1 MLSEIYIKG
10 FKTFARPVRMPLE
23 EGVTAVVGPNGSG
36 KSNVTDAVLFAL
48 GEQSPGL
55 LRAGAMGDLIFS
67 GSDTLPVSNVA
78 EVTLVVDNAA
88 GNISLPYKEVSIS
101 RRISRGGETEYRI
114 NGSRSRLADVRAVA
128 GEAGLGRHSILRQGA
143 VDAIVAGGAAACR
156 LALEESAGLG
166 VYRRR
171 RLSASRRLEKAD
183 TQLEK
188 TRQLEAELDGQLR
201 RIAQEAVAA
210 REYRELESRY
220 RKLSL
225 AHLYR
230 TATQDLEEDRRK
242 LAEGEKLVSKL
253 AEQEAKL
260 QEGEAEILPLSNR
273 MAREL
278 RLQEQYLESL
288 EDFAEDLRAESMRI
302 DRSLFRIEADRGGAG
317 ERDRLLARLKE
328 ELRALSETLSNL
340 EFEAGEAQDLYE
352 ARREQLSGLEETLKE
367 AKHRHTTAESELS
380 KTTGHLEKL
389 RLRRERAAPVES
401 TLPDEEISA
410 LSSSTVELESV
421 AEDLRKSLDNRAVQ
435 ETGKRQRLYLKELD
449 SGLHRRQG
457 RLEASVGKSEEMV
470 RTLGAPEEKEGPVP
484 RPRLD
489 EVIKAR
495 PGYEVAVEA
504 AIGEFS
510 RGVLAR
516 DLEEGIKALSGGE
529 RIALRLDAEHVEEDG
544 TLPGTAFLDCVEIL
558 DESYTGA
565 VERILAGIFVV
576 EAPENGSSPNGY
588 VAVTR
593 GGLRLTRTSV
603 SRGGGEGEFLRQGRL
618 RKELEHLEAVQS
630 GPAQTLRHLQKG
642 LAEARNRLRNLEH
655 YTETF
660 QTLATRAGR
669 AASLLARE
677 ASRREEQALRRRE
690 RVVERGRTMSRLADE
705 ISVAEQRLEKLK
717 VGEASAKAEMVRV
730 QEAAEA
736 GRAAF
741 EQAER
746 RWKTLRDGV
755 AAREKRRQRILG
767 QAERMERSQKT
778 ETSGVK
784 NYVTRAARVS
794 RSLSES
800 LRGRRGRMRK
810 RRAEINEEQSRLSE
824 QRAKLSHKAVDL
836 ARDLATARAE
846 TARLAENIQNA
857 ETSAKEALEE
867 IESEWGASVEV
878 ARSEA
883 EKLPDDVE
891 PERNKLTRKLKRF
904 GDVNLLALSQE
915 QELGERHEFVV
926 EQRRDAESAAL
937 ELNRII
943 QEIDVE
949 IEARFEDTF
958 GRVRRAFGEI
968 VPRMLRGASGRLE
981 LTEEGVE
988 VGLRLGR
995 RGWKPLNVLSG
1006 GERALLALSFLFSI
1020 FISSPRDRQGTFCML
1035 DEAEAALDDVNL
1047 ARFLAVVDSYRAGGQ
1062 FILVTH
1068 QKRTMAASDVL
1079 YGVTQ
1084 DASGATAVVSKRLS
1098 GE

>member
-55 LRAGAMGDLIFS
+55 LRAGTMGDLIFS
-67 GSDTLPVSNVA
+67 GSDTLPASNVA
-78 EVTLVVDNAA
+78 EVTLVMDNESK
-88 GNISLPYKEVSIS
+88 NISLPYKEVSIS

-188 TRQLEAELDGQLR
+188 TRQLEVELAGQLQ
-201 RIAQEAVAA
+201 RIEQEAAAA

-225 AHLYR
+225 AYLYKR
-230 TATQDLEEDRRK
+230 ATRSLDEERRK
-242 LAEGEKLVSKL
+242 LVEGENLVSKME
-253 AEQEAKL
+253 EQEASL
-260 QEGEAEILPLSNR
+260 QEEEAEIEPRSRALT
-273 MAREL
+273 AEL
-278 RLQEQYLESL
+278 RFQEQYLESL
-288 EDFAEDLRAESMRI
+288 EDFAEDLRSESMRT
-302 DRSLFRIEADRGGAG
+302 DRSLFRIEAIRDGGG
-317 ERDRLLARLKE
+317 ERDRLFLRLKE
-328 ELRALSETLSNL
+328 ELRRVSETLSSM

-352 ARREQLSGLEETLKE
+352 AHRQRLSASETAFSEAADRHAAAENELSRMVSRLDKLRSRREQ
-367 AKHRHTTAESELS
+367 
-380 KTTGHLEKL
+380 
-389 RLRRERAAPVES
+389 AAPVENVLS
-401 TLPDEEISA
+401 GDEISK
-410 LSSSTVELESV
+410 LSGATEELERT
-421 AEDLRKSLDNRAVQ
+421 AENLGNHAGVPGLQQKS
-435 ETGKRQRLYLKELD
+435 EKHRLCLKELD
-449 SGLHRRQG
+449 SGLYRRQG
-457 RLEASVGKSEEMV
+457 KLEASVGKSEATIQSLNV
-470 RTLGAPEEKEGPVP
+470 PEEKEGPVL
-484 RPRLD
+484 RLD

-495 PGYEVAVEA
+495 PGYELAVEA

-516 DLEEGIKALSGGE
+516 DLEEGIEILSGGE
-529 RIALRLDAEHVEEDG
+529 RIALRLDAEQAKESG
-544 TLPGTAFLDCVEIL
+544 AFPGTALLDCVEIL
-558 DESYTGA
+558 DESYAGA
-565 VERILAGIFVV
+565 VEKILSGIYVV
-576 EAPENGSSPNGY
+576 ETPENGSSPNGY
-588 VAVTR
+588 VAVTP

-603 SRGGGEGEFLRQGRL
+603 SRGAAEEGKFLRQRRL
-618 RKELEHLEAVQS
+618 RKELEYLEAVEKDPTQIL
-630 GPAQTLRHLQKG
+630 GRIQEE
-642 LAEARNRLRNLEH
+642 LAEARNRLQDLEH
-655 YTETF
+655 DVDAF
-660 QTLATRAGR
+660 RAVATRAGR
-669 AASLLARE
+669 IASVLTRE
-677 ASRREEQALRRRE
+677 ASRRGEQAIHRKEQAAKRE
-690 RVVERGRTMSRLADE
+690 QTLSQLADE
-705 ISVAEQRLEKLK
+705 ISTTERRTAELKTNVDLANAGLAKARVAAAEEREVFDEVERHWKTSSEKL
-717 VGEASAKAEMVRV
+717 SA
-730 QEAAEA
+730 
-736 GRAAF
+736 G
-741 EQAER
+741 
-746 RWKTLRDGV
+746 
-755 AAREKRRQRILG
+755 EKRRESISRQIK
-767 QAERMERSQKT
+767 RMANAPET
-778 ETSGVK
+778 ETVGIAGYASRVVGV
-784 NYVTRAARVS
+784 S
-794 RSLSES
+794 QSLSSS
-800 LRGRRGRMRK
+800 LRERRGRMRE
-810 RRAEINEEQSRLSE
+810 RRARINEDQSRLSG
-824 QRAKLSHKAVDL
+824 QRAKLSQKAVEL
-836 ARDLATARAE
+836 ARNLATARAE
-846 TARLAENIQNA
+846 TARFQENIRNA
-857 ETSAKEALEE
+857 ETSAKAALEE
-867 IESEWGASVEV
+867 IESEWGASIEV

-883 EKLPDDVE
+883 EELPDNVE

-915 QELGERHEFVV
+915 QELRERHEFVV
-926 EQRRDAESAAL
+926 EQRQDAESAAT

-943 QEIDVE
+943 QKIDTE
-949 IEARFEDTF
+949 IESRFEETF
-958 GRVRRAFGEI
+958 GQVKRAFGEI
-968 VPRMLRGASGRLE
+968 VPRMLRGASGRLG

-1020 FISSPRDRQGTFCML
+1020 FISSPGDRQGTFCML